1 MAATRFFTAFC
12 TFLNRPHLDL
22 AHALAAHAEFPG
34 EFVERDRVLGEPARF
49 EDAPLAIVEH
59 GDRRGERDA
68 AVNELL
74 ARDEPRLLVGTL
86 VDQPVLPL
94 AEIAVLADRRV
105 ERGVAAEPAGA
116 SRRAM
121 IFTWSGRIS
130 PSSRMEILLLALRRL
145 KNSFFWLAVVPI
157 FTSDHERRMYSWIE
171 ALIHHMA

>member
-1 MAATRFFTAFC
+1 MNEATLCNFTINFGPNDTPAVLGASEGVTGSGLPHRIRVTPPAA
-12 TFLNRPHLDL
+12 PLDFHGRDAVL
-22 AHALAAHAEFPG
+22 QFPG

-74 ARDEPRLLVGTL
+74 ARDERRLLVGTL

-105 ERGVAAEPAGA
+105 ERGVAGEPAWA

-121 IFTWSGRIS
+121 I
-130 PSSRMEILLLALRRL
+130 
-145 KNSFFWLAVVPI
+145 
-157 FTSDHERRMYSWIE
+157 
-171 ALIHHMA
+171 